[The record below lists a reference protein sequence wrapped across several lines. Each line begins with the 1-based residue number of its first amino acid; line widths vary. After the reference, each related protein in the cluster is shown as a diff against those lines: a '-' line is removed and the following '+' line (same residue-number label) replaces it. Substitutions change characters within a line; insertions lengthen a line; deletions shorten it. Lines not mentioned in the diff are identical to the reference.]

1 MCVYEVHLIMF
12 FVFFYRSVIAK
23 VEECSHPVVMK
34 GLCAECGQDLTQW
47 VYIHVTFVL
56 SVSSSEAFL
65 SAYLKKW
72 NDVCQEPFKRS
83 CCCLSLFLTCV
94 GSRVIS
100 VSNCMVLK
108 MILCFRLQSKNG
120 KQQVPISTATVS
132 MVHSVPE
139 LMVSSEVSAYRLR
152 FLRPLCVSIGIEQ
165 QTGVT
170 TFQTKS

>member
-1 MCVYEVHLIMF
+1 MCIWSAFDYVFCL
-12 FVFFYRSVIAK
+12 FFYRSVIAK

-47 VYIHVTFVL
+47 VYPRYFCAVRLQFR
-56 SVSSSEAFL
+56 SVSLHLSE
-65 SAYLKKW
+65 KV